1 MLKCPCGLA
10 YIGKTSRPLK
20 NIISEH
26 RCVIGNHDQ
35 KSPVSHH
42 FKRMNH
48 NVSCLSY
55 IGIEHVQLAK
65 REAGIN
71 T

>member
-26 RCVIGNHDQ
+26 RCVIGNRDQ
-35 KSPVSHH
+35 KS
-42 FKRMNH
+42 
-48 NVSCLSY
+48 LSY